1 MRNTEFFKF
10 ENKNDDFPFYN
21 GKPFY
26 LTAIQS
32 LFLLIIPILSIIIFD
47 YMGELIPSFIS
58 PFINIIIPLGIFII
72 FTKSSWTK
80 LFRKIKLKD
89 IKLIV
94 IVLIVNY
101 FVTMLVAILMT
112 KITSVGLNPAVDII
126 KGNTQFENVVFFAKT
141 IPMLFGEELITII
154 PFLVVL
160 QLATKTFKLS
170 RKKGIILAWIITAL
184 IFGAIHLPTYNWNI
198 IQAILGISVVR
209 LVLTYPYIKTKNL
222 WISFFVHV
230 LNDWILLLPVLLAK

>member
-1 MRNTEFFKF
+1 MMNTNFFKF
-10 ENKNDDFPFYN
+10 ENQNDDFPFYN

-26 LTAIQS
+26 LTSIQS
-32 LFLLIIPILSIIIFD
+32 LILLIIPILSTIIFE
-47 YMGELIPSFIS
+47 YMGVSIPSFIS

-89 IKLIV
+89 IKLII

-101 FVTMLVAILMT
+101 LVTIIVAILM
-112 KITSVGLNPAVDII
+112 KQITAVSPNPAVDMIRESTQVERII
-126 KGNTQFENVVFFAKT
+126 FFAKT

-154 PFLVVL
+154 PFLVIL
-160 QLATKTFKLS
+160 QLSTKTFKLS

-198 IQAILGISVVR
+198 VQAILGISIVR

-222 WISFFVHV
+222 WISFFVHL
-230 LNDWILLLPVLLAK
+230 LNDWILLLPVLLSK

>member
-10 ENKNDDFPFYN
+10 ENKNDDFPFYD

-26 LTAIQS
+26 LTGIQS
-32 LFLLIIPILSIIIFD
+32 FILLIIPILSTIIFE
-47 YMGELIPSFIS
+47 YMGMSIPSFIP

-72 FTKSSWTK
+72 LTKSSWTK

-101 FVTMLVAILMT
+101 L
-112 KITSVGLNPAVDII
+112 ITIIVGLSMKEITTLSVNPAADII
-126 KGNTQFENVVFFAKT
+126 KGNTQFENIIFFIKT

-154 PFLVVL
+154 PFLVIL
-160 QLATKTFKLS
+160 QLANKTLKFS
-170 RKKGIILAWIITAL
+170 RKKAIIVAWVISAL

-198 IQAILGISVVR
+198 VQAILGISIVR

-222 WISFFVHV
+222 WISFFVHL
-230 LNDWILLLPVLLAK
+230 LNDWILLLPLLLIK